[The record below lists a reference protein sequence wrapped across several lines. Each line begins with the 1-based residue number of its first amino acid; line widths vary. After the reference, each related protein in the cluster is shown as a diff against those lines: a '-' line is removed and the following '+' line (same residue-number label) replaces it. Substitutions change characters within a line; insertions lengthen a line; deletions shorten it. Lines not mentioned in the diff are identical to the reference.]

1 MTDLFFSELAYA
13 PGSGFGAFFTAVG
26 ECPALFPAVYA
37 AVYAVLLLFRRRNT
51 DKDRRKK
58 AVTFFVYMLF
68 AVAVTA
74 AVVMIFKHLW
84 GRVRFSDL
92 DADKAGFTPWYLPR
106 GFTGAESFPSG
117 HAAMSALSFFV
128 SDGIE
133 YFTGKRY
140 RFADVLC
147 SAFVVMVCAARLT
160 EGAHYVS
167 DLAAGV
173 FIALTAR
180 SILLRLTGIRSG
192 KKKKSGKTFDDKLLL
207 RTAGSELTAS
217 E

>member
-1 MTDLFFSELAYA
+1 MFFSELAYA

-51 DKDRRKK
+51 D
-58 AVTFFVYMLF
+58 TFFVYMLF

-74 AVVMIFKHLW
+74 AVVMILKHLW

-192 KKKKSGKTFDDKLLL
+192 KKKKSGKTFDDKLPL